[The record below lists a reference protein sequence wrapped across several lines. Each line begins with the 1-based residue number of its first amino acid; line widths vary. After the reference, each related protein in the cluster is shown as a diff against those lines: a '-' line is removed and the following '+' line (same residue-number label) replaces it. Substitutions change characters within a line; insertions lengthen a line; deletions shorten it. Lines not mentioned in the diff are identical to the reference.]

1 MDSKS
6 ITCNITSRY
15 IYIIYCSSQQKKK
28 YIYCPIRNVSF
39 EEILLQ
45 LEIGDHGIPSFS
57 IPFPQQTKKQVIVF
71 QFCLALGIM
80 RRLVFLYIKSACV
93 SIVNHKRETNRE
105 REQAA

>member
-15 IYIIYCSSQQKKK
+15 LYIIYCSSQQKKK

-57 IPFPQQTKKQVIVF
+57 IPFPQQTKKQVNSIPILSRIRNNEAAGLFIYKV
-71 QFCLALGIM
+71 
-80 RRLVFLYIKSACV
+80 CV
-93 SIVNHKRETNRE
+93 CFNCES
-105 REQAA
+105 